1 MALNYKIRLHEMR
14 ERAGLTLRQLSAET
28 GISASELND
37 IERGKK
43 DPRLSTVVILA
54 KYFRVKLSD
63 FINF

>member
-1 MALNYKIRLHEMR
+1 MR